1 MFALTTSNQFLLYS
15 EPTDMRKSF
24 DGLCGIVSLHFGMQ
38 ATNGT
43 VFVFVNRQ
51 RNKVKLL
58 HWMGSG
64 FVLYYKRLEEGTFE
78 LPNYALQDA
87 SIRLSYSQLVLLIDG
102 ISITNIIRKKPRFGP
117 SLPIGKST
125 EVCV

>member
-1 MFALTTSNQFLLYS
+1 MFALTTEHRFLLYS

-24 DGLCGIVSLHFGMQ
+24 DGLCGIVSLHFGME
-38 ATNGT
+38 ATNGM
-43 VFVFVNRQ
+43 VFVFVNKQ

-78 LPNYALQDA
+78 LPKYAVQDGRI
-87 SIRLSYSQLVLLIDG
+87 SLSYSQMVLLIDG
-102 ISITNIIRKKPRFGP
+102 LSITNVTRNRQRY
-117 SLPIGKST
+117 SST
-125 EVCV
+125 EQRA

>member
-1 MFALTTSNQFLLYS
+1 MFALTTSHKYLLFS

-24 DGLCGIVSLHFGMQ
+24 DGLSGIVSTHFGMR
-38 ATNGT
+38 ATNGM
-43 VFVFVNRQ
+43 VFVFVNKE

-78 LPNYALQDA
+78 LPNFSGQNYRIQ
-87 SIRLSYSQLVLLIDG
+87 LSYSQLVLLIDG
-102 ISITNIIRKKPRFGP
+102 LSISNIARKKTRY
-117 SLPIGKST
+117 SHT
-125 EVCV
+125 EECV